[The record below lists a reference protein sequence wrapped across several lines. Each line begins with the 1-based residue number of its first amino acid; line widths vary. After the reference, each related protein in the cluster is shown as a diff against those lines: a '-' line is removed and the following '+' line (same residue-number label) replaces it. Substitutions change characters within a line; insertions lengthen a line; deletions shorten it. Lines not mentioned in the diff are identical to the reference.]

1 MKPSPEKAERGPA
14 AVAIRSLARAARRLA
29 STEVG
34 RCSSGTSSDRLPS
47 VFNILIDTCVWLDLA
62 KDTRQAPVVGLVGEM
77 VKQKLV
83 TLIVPSIV
91 IDEFR
96 RNRARIVIESTKSL
110 SSHFRLVKDAV
121 GKIGGDK
128 RRMRA
133 VMSHLDDVNHKM
145 PMVGG
150 TVSNVLDQIEKLLT
164 ASTVI
169 NPTDAVKLRA
179 AQRAVDRRAPFHR
192 DRNSMADAMLIET
205 YADCVQAKTV
215 AGQRFAFVTHN
226 KHDFSVVNG
235 NQKLP
240 HPDLAGYFS
249 RIRSLYFINLP
260 ELLRRIEPSLVS
272 DVMFEL
278 SWTQDPRGLSEILK
292 AEDLLFHQVWY
303 NRHWG
308 LRIGVREGRIKVVKS
323 ETYPKLAGAPETVQR
338 DVWKGALKSARRTER
353 EYGKNNLG
361 PWDDFEWGM
370 INGKLSAL
378 RWVLGDEWD
387 MLDT

>member
-1 MKPSPEKAERGPA
+1 M
-14 AVAIRSLARAARRLA
+14 
-29 STEVG
+29 
-34 RCSSGTSSDRLPS
+34 
-47 VFNILIDTCVWLDLA
+47 FNVLIDTCVWLDLA
-62 KDTRQAPVVGLVGEM
+62 KDTRQAPVIGVVQEM

-83 TLIVPSIV
+83 SLIVPRLV
-91 IDEFR
+91 LDEFR
-96 RNRARIVIESTKSL
+96 RNRARIVAESTKSL

-128 RRMRA
+128 RRMR
-133 VMSHLDDVNHKM
+133 VVLSHLDDVNQKL
-145 PMVGG
+145 PIVGG
-150 TVSNVLDQIEKLLT
+150 TVTNVLDQIEKLLT
-164 ASTVI
+164 AGTPIDSS
-169 NPTDAVKLRA
+169 DAIKLRA
-179 AQRAVDRRAPFHR
+179 AQRAVEKRAPFHR
-192 DRNSMADAMLIET
+192 DRNSMADAMLIEM
-205 YADCVQAKTV
+205 YGECVRARET

-226 KHDFSVVNG
+226 KNDFSVVNG

-240 HPDLAGYFS
+240 HPDIANYFS
-249 RIRSLYFINLP
+249 RIKSLYFINLA
-260 ELLRRIEPSLVS
+260 ELLRRIDPSLVS

-278 SWTQDPRGLSEILK
+278 SWSQQPRGLSEILK

-308 LRIGVREGRIKVVKS
+308 LRIGVQEGRIKIVDK
-323 ETYPKLAGAPETVQR
+323 ETYPKPPGAPETIQR
-338 DVWKGALKSARRTER
+338 DVWKGALKAARRVER
-353 EYGKNNLG
+353 EYGKKNLG

>member
-1 MKPSPEKAERGPA
+1 M
-14 AVAIRSLARAARRLA
+14 
-29 STEVG
+29 
-34 RCSSGTSSDRLPS
+34 
-47 VFNILIDTCVWLDLA
+47 FNILIDTCVWLDLA
-62 KDTRQAPVVGLVGEM
+62 KDTRQAPVVGVVEEM

-83 TLIVPSIV
+83 TLIVPGV
-91 IDEFR
+91 VLDEFR
-96 RNRARIVIESTKSL
+96 RNRARIVTESTKSL

-133 VMSHLDDVNHKM
+133 VLSHLDDVSHKM
-145 PMVGG
+145 PIVGG
-150 TVSNVLDQIEKLLT
+150 TTANVLDQIEKLLT
-164 ASTVI
+164 ASPVSQ
-169 NPTDAVKLRA
+169 PTDAVKLCA
-179 AQRAVDRRAPFHR
+179 AQRALDKRAPFHR
-192 DRNSMADAMLIET
+192 DRNSMGDAILIET
-205 YADCVQAKTV
+205 YADCVRAKST

-226 KHDFSVVNG
+226 KHDFSIVSG

-240 HPDLAGYFS
+240 HPDIAAYFS

-278 SWTQDPRGLSEILK
+278 SWTQEPRGLSEMLS

-303 NRHWG
+303 NRHWN
-308 LRIGVREGRIKVVKS
+308 LHAGVQEGRIKIVEK
-323 ETYPKLAGAPETVQR
+323 ETYPKPAGAPETIQR
-338 DVWKGALKSARRTER
+338 NVWLAALKAARRTER
-353 EYGKNNLG
+353 EYGKKNLG

-378 RWVLGDEWD
+378 RWVLGDDWD

>member
-1 MKPSPEKAERGPA
+1 M
-14 AVAIRSLARAARRLA
+14 
-29 STEVG
+29 
-34 RCSSGTSSDRLPS
+34 
-47 VFNILIDTCVWLDLA
+47 FNILVDTCVWLDLA
-62 KDTRQAPVVGLVGEM
+62 KDTRQAPVLGVVKEM
-77 VKQKLV
+77 IKQKLI
-83 TLIVPSIV
+83 TLLVPRLV
-91 IDEFR
+91 LDEFR
-96 RNRARIVIESTKSL
+96 RNRTRIVTESTKSL

-121 GKIGGDK
+121 GSVGGDK
-128 RRMRA
+128 RRVRA
-133 VMSHLDDVNHKM
+133 VIRHLEDVNQKL
-145 PMVGG
+145 PIVGG
-150 TVSNVLDQIEKLLT
+150 AVTNVLDGIEKLLT
-164 ASTVI
+164 AFPPI
-169 NPTDAVKLRA
+169 EPTDSVKLRA
-179 AQRAVDRRAPFHR
+179 AQRAVDKRAPFHR

-205 YADCVQAKTV
+205 YGDRVQGKGA

-240 HPDLAGYFS
+240 HPDIAAYFS
-249 RIRSLYFINLP
+249 HIKSLYFINLP

-278 SWTQDPRGLSEILK
+278 SWTQEPRGLSEILK

-303 NRHWG
+303 NRHWNMRARVQQG
-308 LRIGVREGRIKVVKS
+308 HVKIVAK
-323 ETYPKLAGAPETVQR
+323 ETYPRPAGAPETIQR
-338 DVWKGALKSARRTER
+338 DVLKMAIKAARRVEA
-353 EYGKNNLG
+353 EYGKKNLG